1 MRGSE
6 LKQIKEIIPFE
17 RRLYAIDF
25 GVAKAIILRVRY
37 AIAIWLSLITI
48 VPLSI
53 ESVNAEVVSDHKIT
67 SQNSKSLKQLLKNQG
82 KYKSLQPISL
92 RAKDLLV
99 QREKQ
104 GITRVTGVQ
113 ANQTAEGLELILETS
128 SRQKLVPLILPEG
141 KNLIIDILDATLGFS
156 LRNGFREVNPAPGI
170 REIRIIKIDE
180 SSIQVRITG
189 TKQAP
194 VAEVVPNRDNL
205 VLSVTSQR
213 ATAEQTP
220 DEEIEII
227 ATGEGQA
234 EDDYYVPDAG
244 VTRTDTPIIDTP
256 GSIQV
261 VPQQL
266 IEDQGVTKFSD
277 ALRSAAGVTQTSS
290 SSSNFNNVLIR
301 GFDVSSNFL
310 RNGISEGSSILQPPR
325 DLNNV
330 ERLEILSGPASIV
343 GGQISPGG
351 IINVV
356 TKQPLSSPFYELSA
370 SYGSFNSVEGAFDF
384 SGPLNE
390 SKTLAYRLNTSIY
403 HSDTFIDV
411 DDVDTERF
419 SIAPVL
425 SWQIGEKTKLSFE
438 GLYLNSRTPQRVG
451 LPVQGT
457 ILNNPN
463 GEIPRDQFVGEPNFD
478 GNDRK
483 FTQLGYD
490 LEHNLSKNWSLRHAL
505 SYFNYQLEQRE
516 AFVEALQDDLRTL
529 ERTGELGIDDIN
541 GYQVTAYATGKFKT
555 GSINHELLAGVDYVL
570 EEDYFEKDFLEA
582 ENIDLFEPE
591 YAGGVG
597 EPLEDSFS
605 RTRDTKDGV
614 GLYLQDQL
622 KMFNDRLILVLGG
635 RVDFVGATSEDLLD
649 DSLPEESQDNS
660 AFSPRV
666 GIVYKLADNVS
677 LYGSFSR
684 SFEQEIG
691 RSANNEVF
699 EPTRGTQY
707 EIGVK
712 ADWLNKRLS
721 TTLAFYD
728 LTQTNVLTEDPN
740 DPEFEVQTGEQN
752 SKGIELQTT
761 GKILPGWDVIA
772 SYAYTN
778 AEITEDNVFTI
789 GNSLANVPENAFSL
803 WNTYTISKG
812 SLSGLGFGLGLFYVG
827 EREGDLDNSFQLDDY
842 FRTDAAIYYRRDD
855 LNLALNFKNLFD
867 VDYIEYAEDDLRVY
881 PADPFT
887 VEFSASYKF

>member
-1 MRGSE
+1 MFE
-6 LKQIKEIIPFE
+6 LKQIRAMILSS
-17 RRLYAIDF
+17 RGLYALVMAF
-25 GVAKAIILRVRY
+25 
-37 AIAIWLSLITI
+37 SLIAI

-53 ESVNAEVVSDHKIT
+53 ESVNAEELAKNQTS
-67 SQNSKSLKQLLKNQG
+67 SQNNQALRQLLKKTKQRSNNE
-82 KYKSLQPISL
+82 SLEPISL
-92 RAKDLLV
+92 SAKDLLV
-99 QREKQ
+99 QRQEE
-104 GITRVTGVQ
+104 GIARVTGVRI
-113 ANQTAEGLELILETS
+113 NQTENGLELILES
-128 SRQKLVPLILPEG
+128 PSRQQLVPLILPEG
-141 KNLIIDILDATLGFS
+141 KDLVIDILDATLGFS
-156 LRNGFREVNPAPGI
+156 LRNGFKQENPAPGI
-170 REIRIIKIDE
+170 SQITLTQVDQT
-180 SSIQVRITG
+180 SIQVRITG
-189 TKQAP
+189 TKQVP
-194 VAEVVPNRDNL
+194 SAEVISNQDNL
-205 VLSVTSQR
+205 VLGVTPDG
-213 ATAEQTP
+213 ATAQKTP
-220 DEEIEII
+220 DEEIEVI
-227 ATGEGQA
+227 ATGEA
-234 EDDYYVPDAG
+234 ETDDDYFVPDAG

-256 GSIQV
+256 GTIQV
-261 VPQQL
+261 IPQQV

-277 ALRSAAGVTQTSS
+277 ALRSAVGVTQSS
-290 SSSNFNNVLIR
+290 SPVSNFNNVLIR
-301 GFDVSSNFL
+301 GFDTDLNYL

-403 HSDTFIDV
+403 HSGTFIDV
-411 DDVDTERF
+411 DDVDVERF

-463 GEIPRDQFVGEPNFD
+463 GEIPRNQFVGEPNFD

-483 FTQLGYD
+483 FTQIGYD
-490 LEHNLSKNWSLRHAL
+490 LEHNFSKNWSLRHAL

-516 AFVEALQDDLRTL
+516 AFVDALQDDLRTL

-570 EEDYFEKDFLEA
+570 QEDYFEKDFLEA

-622 KMFNDRLILVLGG
+622 KMFNDRLILVIGG

-721 TTLAFYD
+721 STLALYD

-752 SKGIELQTT
+752 SKGIELQTI
-761 GKILPGWDVIA
+761 GEILPGWNVIA
-772 SYAYTN
+772 SYAYTD
-778 AEITEDNVFTI
+778 AKITEDNVFTI

-803 WNTYTISKG
+803 WNTYTISEG

-827 EREGDLDNSFQLDDY
+827 EREGNLDNSFQLDDY
-842 FRTDAAIYYRRDD
+842 LRTDAAIYYRRDD

-867 VDYIEYAEDDLRVY
+867 VDYIESSDDDLRVN
-881 PADPFT
+881 PGEPFT
-887 VEFSASYKF
+887 VEFSASYQF